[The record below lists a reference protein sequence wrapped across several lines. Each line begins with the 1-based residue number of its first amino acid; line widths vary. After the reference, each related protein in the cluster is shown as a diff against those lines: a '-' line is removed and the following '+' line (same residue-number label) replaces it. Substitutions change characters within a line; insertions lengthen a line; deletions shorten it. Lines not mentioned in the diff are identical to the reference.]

1 MPLERGLQLFPANRI
16 RRQIMCDTKEDEGRK
31 APGGDSGAAAH
42 AATGGIN
49 AYDIPRYNAQ
59 GNVQGRPQ
67 TPNDPLSAGKVYGAP
82 SNGATAGHPGEAA
95 PAQGMMHAGDNQAY
109 GPMPGDAF
117 AGYPGGPVPP
127 QGMVYGGGGPAYAQ
141 MPAGGPAG
149 YYYGGPAPPQAM
161 VYGGGGPAYVQMPA
175 GGPAGYYYGGPVP
188 PQAMVYGPAA
198 PGAAAGYPGTPAPG
212 TGGFSA
218 APGAADG
225 ASERIAAMVRDM
237 ANGKPPDVD
246 KMVTLFNG
254 FDTQFWKGALIG
266 AVVAVLVTSETVRSG
281 VAGAV
286 GGIFSQFKTDGGS
299 KDPKPDAP

>member
-1 MPLERGLQLFPANRI
+1 
-16 RRQIMCDTKEDEGRK
+16 MCDTKEDEGRK

-127 QGMVYGGGGPAYAQ
+127 QGMVYGGGGPAYA
-141 MPAGGPAG
+141 
-149 YYYGGPAPPQAM
+149 
-161 VYGGGGPAYVQMPA
+161 QMPA